1 MADPDM
7 EIRIIPKMKMVEAL
21 TFQQDNMGIYQQV
34 YLEDNRYYPRLK
46 NELNHFLNSWL
57 KNLIE
62 QGFCNK

>member
-1 MADPDM
+1 
-7 EIRIIPKMKMVEAL
+7 MVEAL

-34 YLEDNRYYPRLK
+34 YLEDGRYVIPKLK
-46 NELNHFLNSWL
+46 NELNDFLNYWL

>member
-1 MADPDM
+1 
-7 EIRIIPKMKMVEAL
+7 MVEVL

-34 YLEDNRYYPRLK
+34 YLDDGSFYPKLK
-46 NELNHFLNSWL
+46 NELNDFLNFWL